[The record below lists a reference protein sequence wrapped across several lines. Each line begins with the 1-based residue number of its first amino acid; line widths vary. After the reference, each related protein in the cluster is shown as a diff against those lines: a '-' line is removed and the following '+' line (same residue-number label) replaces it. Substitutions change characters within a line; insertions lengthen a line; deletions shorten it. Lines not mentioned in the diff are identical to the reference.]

1 MGIKMESQEKK
12 VNRVKPR
19 KSRKPRKSSLRSL
32 LLVFSVIFVI
42 FFINGCARWPDG
54 PGGVEQ
60 KLLIIRVDIN
70 ENGEINTEDGNY
82 YIVFN
87 TKEDAESPPSKDKDI
102 DDREEGYYYI
112 KLDNYGFCFGQWGIS
127 PCQRTSVGVK
137 GEKYFQINLNLDDLG
152 NPEKIF
158 MNVITTDKEEETYDY
173 MEDASSLTINTS
185 WTDYNKIVDD
195 FPYDSTGGPDFDIIK
210 VTISLV
216 VS

>member
-1 MGIKMESQEKK
+1 MESQEKK

-19 KSRKPRKSSLRSL
+19 KPRNTRKPRLRSL

-60 KLLIIRVDIN
+60 KLLVIRVDIN

-87 TKEDAESPPSKDKDI
+87 TKEDAESPPSQDI
-102 DDREEGYYYI
+102 DDWKEGYYYI
-112 KLDNYGFCFGQWGIS
+112 KLDSFGFCFGQWGS
-127 PCQRTSVGVK
+127 PCQHTSVGVK
-137 GEKYFQINLNLDDLG
+137 GEKYFQINLDLDDLG

-158 MNVITTDKEEETYDY
+158 MNIITTDNDDETYDFISNPS
-173 MEDASSLTINTS
+173 ELTIDTS
-185 WTDYNKIVDD
+185 GTDYNKIVID
-195 FPYDSTGGPDFDIIK
+195 FSSDSTGGVDFDIIK
-210 VTISLV
+210 VTVYLIMS
-216 VS
+216 

>member
-19 KSRKPRKSSLRSL
+19 KPRNTRKPSLRSL

-70 ENGEINTEDGNY
+70 ENGEINTGDGKY

-87 TKEDAESPPSKDKDI
+87 TKEDAESPPSQDI
-102 DDREEGYYYI
+102 DDWEEGFYYI
-112 KLDNYGFCFGQWGIS
+112 RLDDIGFCFGQWGIS
-127 PCQRTSVGVK
+127 PCQPTSVDVE
-137 GEKYFQINLNLDDLG
+137 GEKYFRITLDLDDLG

-173 MEDASSLTINTS
+173 MEDASKLTIEDTS
-185 WTDYNKIVDD
+185 LLPYNNEVID
-195 FPYDSTGGPDFDIIK
+195 FQDSAGGPDFDIIK
-210 VTISLV
+210 VTTYLT